1 MPPYPYPYPQEGL
14 SESDAFDNYIGIDGS
29 VSVAIITGIVFGTI
43 ALWLLVF
50 LALVVWRGLLTWERG
65 GVTWKGERL
74 GWRLRRG

>member
-1 MPPYPYPYPQEGL
+1 MTNTQGL

-50 LALVVWRGLLTWERG
+50 LAYVLLPCNENVPNGSHDVAW
-65 GVTWKGERL
+65 WFGEDY
-74 GWRLRRG
+74 